1 MTADEYQDL
10 IDARDAEAA
19 MRSVEAGT
27 MPTIA
32 DADVDAFLAAP
43 TPLAFWRKQ
52 RGLTQTELAA
62 AVAISQHIST
72 NSKTGSAMPW
82 RRFMPNWRVVS
93 ACGWMICSRSNRG
106 SACRD
111 RTIETASRL
120 ATIDRVR

>member
-62 AVAISQHIST
+62 AVAISQPYLHQLE
-72 NSKTGSAMPW
+72 NGQRDAMASVYAKLA
-82 RRFMPNWRVVS
+82 RRLGVRV
-93 ACGWMICSRSNRG
+93 
-106 SACRD
+106 D
-111 RTIETASRL
+111 DLL
-120 ATIDRVR
+120 AE